1 MYSQIKQNQRSRYRS
16 DTTHRETITIPFH
29 RMNVVDYWNDL
40 AQIYQLNKSQVVR
53 KLISDAALKEGLIK
67 TQLTSEV

>member
-1 MYSQIKQNQRSRYRS
+1 
-16 DTTHRETITIPFH
+16 
-29 RMNVVDYWNDL
+29 MNVVDYWNDL